1 MAQILLIR
9 HGQASWGKRDYD
21 ALSEKGF
28 EQGKILGESLKQ
40 RGIRPDRIITGGMV
54 RHKQTATACLEAMG
68 LPRNWDEDVRWN
80 EYDHQELIVRHK
92 PFYRSRMIMLAD
104 LARTRQP
111 KKAFQE
117 MFEQALERWTG
128 GEHHGEYHES
138 WPQFQYRTGEALDAL
153 AAERAQTTLVFTSGG
168 AISATVA
175 RLWNMPTSEWSRLNR
190 VIANATITKV
200 VVGRQGAHLS
210 TFNDH
215 SHFEGEHRQLLTYR

>member
-9 HGQASWGKRDYD
+9 HGQASWGKRNYD

-28 EQGKILGESLKQ
+28 EQGRVLGENLKR
-40 RGIRPDRIITGGMV
+40 RGIRPDRIITGAMV

-68 LPRNWDEDVRWN
+68 LPRQWDEDARWN

-92 PFYRSRMIMLAD
+92 PLYRSRMVMMAD

-111 KKAFQE
+111 KKAFQQ
-117 MFEQALERWTG
+117 MFEQALDRWTD
-128 GEHHGEYHES
+128 GEHHGDYHES
-138 WPQFQYRTGEALDAL
+138 WPQFQHRTREALDAL
-153 AAERAQTTLVFTSGG
+153 AQAPAKTTLVFTSGG
-168 AISATVA
+168 AISATVS

-190 VIANATITKV
+190 VIANATITKI
-200 VVGRQGAHLS
+200 VVGRHGTHLS

-215 SHFEGEHRQLLTYR
+215 SHFEGEHHQLLTYR